1 MNWVFE
7 LGHEMWLGSRRAPA
21 GEVLYANATVDSA
34 PLQPVQLQSSAL
46 PPPPAGSLRFVC
58 LSDTHERHASVDVPP
73 GDVLLLAGDLLAI
86 NRHFSTSFSRRKLR
100 GIAAWL
106 GGLGGGAA
114 AAGGSDNDAGGGV
127 GGGGGGGRFRY
138 GKFFI
143 GGNHDAVLERLGAP
157 AVREIF
163 GGGSG
168 GGGASYLEDSGATIA
183 VAAAGNDG
191 EAGDA
196 GDGGAEEAGAI
207 ASGAAALL
215 RVWGSPTSRGSSAN
229 DAFQSRPEERV
240 AAIPTGLGVLL
251 THGPL
256 PAPVLRELRPRL
268 HVSGHVHERHGVR
281 RVGGTVCVNASIM
294 DGSYHPRQVP
304 VVVDMRVAAC

>member
-7 LGHEMWLGSRRAPA
+7 LGHEMWLGSRKAPA
-21 GEVLYANATVDSA
+21 GEVLYADATDDNA
-34 PLQPVQLQSSAL
+34 PLQPVQVQSSAL

-86 NRHFSTSFSRRKLR
+86 NRHFSTSFSCRKLR

-114 AAGGSDNDAGGGV
+114 AAGGAGDDGGGA
-127 GGGGGGGRFRY
+127 GGGGGGGRFRH

-143 GGNHDAVLERLGAP
+143 GGNHDAVLERLGAS
-157 AVREIF
+157 AVRELF
-163 GGGSG
+163 GGGGGGG

-191 EAGDA
+191 GAGDA
-196 GDGGAEEAGAI
+196 GDAGADE
-207 ASGAAALL
+207 ASEL
-215 RVWGSPTSRGSSAN
+215 RVWGSPTSRGSSGN

-240 AAIPTGLGVLL
+240 AAIPAGLGVLL

-256 PAPVLRELRPRL
+256 SAPVLRELRPRL